1 VKAMSDKKRIAFFIP
16 SMTGGGA
23 ERVALNLIKEFSAQG
38 WAVDLILNHAGGV
51 FLPLVPDT
59 VRVIPLNTSSFFS
72 KVNQIAK
79 YLRSENPQF
88 LISLLDRVNVCG
100 FAKVTSRSAVKV
112 ILSIHSITSE
122 EFSENFG
129 FLTSLKPYFMRFS
142 YYLADAIVPVSQGVS
157 DDLGRLLRSN
167 SSKVKVIYNPI
178 VSPEI
183 LSKAQLFVEHPWFS
197 RQDAP
202 VFLSVGRLS
211 PAKDFPTLLK
221 AFALVRQK
229 MNAKLVVLGEGEE
242 RSNLEQLIRQLNIK
256 DDVDLH
262 GFVDNPYK
270 YIANSSSFVLSSKYE
285 GFGNVLVEALALGK
299 PIVSTDCPSGPSE
312 ILDGGK
318 YGKLVPVGDVD
329 ALALAMIESLSIDND
344 VQWAKARSEMFSTA
358 QIAQN
363 YMDLLNSLVI

>member
-1 VKAMSDKKRIAFFIP
+1 
-16 SMTGGGA
+16 
-23 ERVALNLIKEFSAQG
+23 
-38 WAVDLILNHAGGV
+38 
-51 FLPLVPDT
+51 
-59 VRVIPLNTSSFFS
+59 
-72 KVNQIAK
+72 
-79 YLRSENPQF
+79 
-88 LISLLDRVNVCG
+88 LLDRVNACG
-100 FAKVTSRSAVKV
+100 FAKLVARSPVKV
-112 ILSIHSITSE
+112 ILSIHNTVSE
-122 EFSENFG
+122 EFSEG
-129 FLTSLKPYFMRFS
+129 QGVIAAVKPWFMKLS
-142 YYLADAIVPVSQGVS
+142 CGLADAIVSVSQGVA
-157 DDLGRLLRSN
+157 DDLTKSLKLEPG
-167 SSKVKVIYNPI
+167 KVKVIYNPI
-178 VSPEI
+178 LSPDI
-183 LSKAQLFVEHPWFS
+183 FVQARLPIEHPWLG
-197 RQDAP
+197 RLDIP
-202 VFLSVGRLS
+202 VFLSIGRLFS
-211 PAKDFPTLLK
+211 AKDFPTLLK

-329 ALALAMIESLSIDND
+329 ALAQAMIESLSIDND